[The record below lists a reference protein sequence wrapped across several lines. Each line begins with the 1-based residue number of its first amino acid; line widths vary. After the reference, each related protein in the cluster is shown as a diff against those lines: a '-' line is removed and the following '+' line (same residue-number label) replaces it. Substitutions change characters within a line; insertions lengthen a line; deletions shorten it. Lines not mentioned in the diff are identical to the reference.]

1 MSGLLDGYVERIVTY
16 EKEKQQ
22 AEHTIEKLTDT
33 ISALEKVIAEKHLAA
48 PVFGRRK
55 TDSQTQP
62 LKRKE

>member
-1 MSGLLDGYVERIVTY
+1 MSGILDGYVERIVTY
-16 EKEKQQ
+16 EKEKQR

-33 ISALEKVIAEKHLAA
+33 IAALEKVIYDGNLAA